1 MIAQEKVDQLYNK
14 INQRINQ
21 CRKERHE
28 LGLRDQFNDIDKAAY
43 LEYTG
48 EIETLQWVQN
58 LLSELKI

>member
-14 INQRINQ
+14 INQRIKQ

-28 LGLRDQFNDIDKAAY
+28 LGPRDQLYDIDKAAY

-58 LLSELKI
+58 LMSELKI

>member
-28 LGLRDQFNDIDKAAY
+28 LGLIDQFNDIDKAAY

-58 LLSELKI
+58 LMSELKI

>member
-28 LGLRDQFNDIDKAAY
+28 LGLRI
-43 LEYTG
+43 
-48 EIETLQWVQN
+48 
-58 LLSELKI
+58 

>member
-1 MIAQEKVDQLYNK
+1 MIAHEKVDQLYNT
-14 INQRINQ
+14 INLRIKK

-28 LGLRDQFNDIDKAAY
+28 LGPRDQFNDIDKAAY

-58 LLSELKI
+58 LMSELKL